1 MKKPSL
7 DEWLAEAKNDKDA
20 AKVGMYLTHNGVVR
34 EIPRAVVREGA
45 DYDQKVVKMDFS
57 YDRELTQ
64 KYIEETKKQPGIY
77 YVRVWINEGR
87 LDVGED
93 LMYILIGGDIRP
105 HVMSSMNFLIDHIKD
120 ECVNEKELKTE
131 FNN

>member
-34 EIPRAVVREGA
+34 EVPRAVVREGA
-45 DYDQKVVKMDFS
+45 EHDHKVIKMDFS
-57 YDRELTQ
+57 YDGNLVQ
-64 KYIEETKKQPGIY
+64 KYVEETKKQPGIY
-77 YVRVWINEGR
+77 YVRVWINEGQ

-105 HVMSSMNFLIDHIKD
+105 HVMTSMNFLIDHIKG
-120 ECVNEKELKTE
+120 ECVIEKELTE
-131 FNN
+131 VF